1 MTMTRQQRRKLE
13 REQQALLRKG
23 NAFRK
28 ASPMAEEVHR
38 QGYEEGWKAAC
49 DFCMRICY
57 AASTLALHDLEGYGT
72 KRNTRFLRMMDGY
85 VTNTLTSDEIIDQ
98 AFEKAGVSIN
108 FRAPFDEGRVQ
119 EAGK

>member
-13 REQQALLRKG
+13 REKEALLRRG

-38 QGYEEGWKAAC
+38 QGYEEGWKDAC
-49 DFCMRICY
+49 NFCMRVCY
-57 AASTLALHDLEGYGT
+57 AASTLALHELEGYGT
-72 KRNTRFLRMMDGY
+72 KRNTRFLRIMDGY
-85 VTNTLTSDEIIDQ
+85 VTNTLTSDEIIDE
-98 AFEKAGVSIN
+98 AFRKGGVSIN
-108 FRAPFDEGRVQ
+108 FKAPFEDERVQ